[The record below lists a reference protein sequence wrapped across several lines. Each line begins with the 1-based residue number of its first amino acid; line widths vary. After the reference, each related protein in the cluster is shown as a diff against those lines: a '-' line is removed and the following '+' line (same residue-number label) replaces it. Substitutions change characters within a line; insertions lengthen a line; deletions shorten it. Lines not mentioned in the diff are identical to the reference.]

1 MDDLDKYVSEI
12 KEHIKTIPDISE
24 IELIRYVYLNLGRK
38 LSFDE
43 TFMPFGNSKSRQN
56 MYKYHSRLKK
66 DLNECL
72 KNNKAICKSL
82 SYILEYVLKSFG
94 VDIKTITDEDDIRK
108 CPHVYNL
115 INQKNGLSYVVDL
128 QEDLYNIQAHYFTR
142 NFGINSIKQMNMVI
156 SRRELE
162 EIDKKLGYVTLERY
176 YADEYLYL
184 LCSVADSIDDL
195 NQKAQFILENID
207 IYDLKNMSY
216 TDIQW
221 HHKTILEYF
230 FNETEFDYQRSTGKI
245 RMIDCYKD
253 INNVRK
259 YINCIAVFNN
269 EETDIYLYN
278 KSQSRYFKLNIYYF
292 AQALKNGLVIHNCYV
307 PGLNK
312 VLKKIK

>member
-1 MDDLDKYVSEI
+1 
-12 KEHIKTIPDISE
+12 
-24 IELIRYVYLNLGRK
+24 
-38 LSFDE
+38 
-43 TFMPFGNSKSRQN
+43 
-56 MYKYHSRLKK
+56 
-66 DLNECL
+66 
-72 KNNKAICKSL
+72 
-82 SYILEYVLKSFG
+82 
-94 VDIKTITDEDDIRK
+94 
-108 CPHVYNL
+108 
-115 INQKNGLSYVVDL
+115 
-128 QEDLYNIQAHYFTR
+128 
-142 NFGINSIKQMNMVI
+142 MVI

-184 LCSVADSIDDL
+184 LCSVADSIDDF

-253 INNVRK
+253 VNNV
-259 YINCIAVFNN
+259 INN

-292 AQALKNGLVIHNCYV
+292 AQAIKNGLVIHNCSV